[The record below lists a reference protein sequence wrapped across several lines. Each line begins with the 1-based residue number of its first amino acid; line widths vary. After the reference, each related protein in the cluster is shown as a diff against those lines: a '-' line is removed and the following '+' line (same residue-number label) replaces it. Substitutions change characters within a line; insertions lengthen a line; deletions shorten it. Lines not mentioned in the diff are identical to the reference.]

1 MEEKTEGKPMKKLTV
16 ILLILLALLAGCA
29 KESEYQPTGAASVT
43 MTVSDVTP
51 TGAVVTIQDC
61 NPEPFVYGE
70 WYVIEQQKDG
80 LWYEVKTKLNDYG
93 FNEIGWLTDENG
105 ALTMDVDWEWLY
117 GELPAG
123 QYRILKQA
131 GTQLIDAEFAVE

>member
-1 MEEKTEGKPMKKLTV
+1 MKKLTV
-16 ILLILLALLAGCA
+16 FILIMLALLCGCA
-29 KESEYQPTGAASVT
+29 QESAYQPTGAANET
-43 MTVSDVTP
+43 MTLSDVTP

-80 LWYEVKTKLNDYG
+80 LWYEVKTKINDYG

-105 ALTMDVDWEWLY
+105 TLTMDVDWAWLY

-123 QYRILKQA
+123 HYRILKQA
-131 GTQLIDAEFAVE
+131 GTEIIGAEFTVE